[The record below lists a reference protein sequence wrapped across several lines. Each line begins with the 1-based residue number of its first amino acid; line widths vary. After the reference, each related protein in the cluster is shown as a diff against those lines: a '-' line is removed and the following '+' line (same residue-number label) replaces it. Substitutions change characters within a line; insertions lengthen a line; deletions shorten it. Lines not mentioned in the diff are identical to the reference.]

1 MQIRRQGWAT
11 LLSSTCTRAVKHGGL
26 WMSVQPPDCKAELMA
41 RTEQGHARERLVGHR
56 QLQQRLELKMR
67 LPAEGKQSGS
77 SS

>member
-41 RTEQGHARERLVGHR
+41 RTEQGHARGTARWT
-56 QLQQRLELKMR
+56 QAAT
-67 LPAEGKQSGS
+67 AEAGAENAAPS
-77 SS
+77 